1 MKQANEIND
10 EQEKSVRNT
19 CVNFTKALCTQLRKR
34 IPKYMEILKQI
45 SIFSV
50 TNTLQ
55 TNKDSVIELLAKF
68 DLSCSEI
75 DIIQCQW
82 NAIANKK
89 WKNDTNTTNFWIE
102 VSNYKNSVD
111 ENPFKEL
118 SAFVISLLVLPFSN
132 ADVER
137 LFSTMGII
145 KTKLRNKMRTK
156 LLCSIL
162 FIREGLKADNICC
175 TAYEID
181 SEILQMLHSSEK
193 YKQDS
198 IECND
203 ASDILEE
210 LCQK

>member
-1 MKQANEIND
+1 M
-10 EQEKSVRNT
+10 
-19 CVNFTKALCTQLRKR
+19 
-34 IPKYMEILKQI
+34 
-45 SIFSV
+45 
-50 TNTLQ
+50 
-55 TNKDSVIELLAKF
+55 ELLKKF

-82 NAIANKK
+82 NGIANKK

-102 VSNYKNSVD
+102 VSNYKNFVD

-118 SAFVISLLVLPFSN
+118 SEFVISLLVLPFSN

-145 KTKLRNKMRTK
+145 KTKLRNKMRTE

-162 FIREGLKADNICC
+162 FTREGLKADKMCC
-175 TAYEID
+175 TSYEID
-181 SEILQMLHSSEK
+181 REILQMLDSSGK
-193 YKQDS
+193 YQKDA

-203 ASDILEE
+203 ASGILEE
-210 LCQK
+210 LCHT